1 MVSLFKREN
10 IPLGPLFCWCAF
22 FSAEIYSTFFNKLY
36 FFPMKLFFVG
46 GVVFSTALFCFPML
60 FYLCAQFYSRKKEVV
75 LVQYLNR
82 KWENQSKKILS
93 VYTVQCT
100 VFTSRML
107 YLAGFQDILSN
118 SSYSDKTSYVA
129 VDGDHFPY
137 SLAKTFLAFRMVGK
151 KHEIETKPLKPY
163 YIQFGKVKEYIVC
176 ESSKNVLFGAA

>member
-60 FYLCAQFYSRKKEVV
+60 FYLWAQFYSRKKEVV

-82 KWENQSKKILS
+82 KWENQSKKIVS
-93 VYTVQCT
+93 VYTVQ
-100 VFTSRML
+100 F
-107 YLAGFQDILSN
+107 
-118 SSYSDKTSYVA
+118 
-129 VDGDHFPY
+129 
-137 SLAKTFLAFRMVGK
+137 SLAVCYIWPDFKIFCQTRRFRIKLYMSRLMEITFKTFLAFRMVGK